1 MPQAHNSVIRL
12 DGPMETEDA
21 AALLPTTYELV
32 IEDRVV
38 KYRLY
43 RPQGAI
49 PVIPHNG
56 GSPSKRWKRSNIVSA
71 IERSGGLDLSAVIV
85 HGSIGFGD
93 YVAGRSDLDLLVVG
107 EVPTGGVAEVAES
120 MIAVPAAAGIEGLE
134 CSLVSR
140 DDIASLEPAR
150 YFRLHAIGDH
160 SAVA

>member
-1 MPQAHNSVIRL
+1 M
-12 DGPMETEDA
+12 
-21 AALLPTTYELV
+21 
-32 IEDRVV
+32 
-38 KYRLY
+38 
-43 RPQGAI
+43 
-49 PVIPHNG
+49 
-56 GSPSKRWKRSNIVSA
+56 
-71 IERSGGLDLSAVIV
+71 

-150 YFRLHAIGDH
+150 YFRLHVIGDH